1 MWNSDLGHKTGGRPF
16 SGSHPPTGSTVPGR
30 SIGKFWALS
39 FVTYSGIISHYLT
52 SPSGT
57 SVFALR
63 GGTILSTARLSSA
76 LDCSDFRAF
85 RLSRECRT
93 DGNKKAPLIYDRRR
107 IKRGRGIRGT
117 QVEWGERAS
126 DQDFQR
132 AQGTDKVRDYAQHT
146 QHLEEV
152 PYETSTCRMRVIEG
166 PRTAH
171 TVTSSIQYQFASASL
186 PGNLISHFG

>member
-1 MWNSDLGHKTGGRPF
+1 MELGFGSQNWGQTFFRFTPAHRQYCTWSVYREILGVKLCYIQRHNF
-16 SGSHPPTGSTVPGR
+16 SLSHVT
-30 SIGKFWALS
+30 IGDKR
-39 FVTYSGIISHYLT
+39 VC
-52 SPSGT
+52 
-57 SVFALR
+57 FAR
-63 GGTILSTARLSSA
+63 GTILSTARLSSA